1 MARYWLFRLA
11 ATIVPRVPLRIA
23 RPVALALG
31 TLLWAVAGE
40 TRRRTIRNLRHIPSL
55 AEHPDRLHAASR
67 GVFQRMTL
75 NYLDFFRGRVQS
87 DEEIKRG
94 WTIEG
99 LDAFEQALALGRG
112 VIIISG
118 HFGNWEFAASRMG
131 LIAGS
136 AVTPAEHMRPERL
149 FELFCALR
157 AHHGVRILAADS
169 RDSLRD
175 MLGVLKQGGI
185 VIILSDRYVMGAS
198 AEAKFFGEPA
208 KLPTSPYTLALRGNV
223 PLMAAFTW
231 SEGPE
236 RSHGLF
242 VPMRVS
248 DEREQTSSAGGS
260 ATVTRSR
267 SDARVEELQGRFLR
281 TLEAVIA
288 AHPEQWVSALMSVWE
303 AN

>member
-11 ATIVPRVPLRIA
+11 AAIVPRVPMRIA
-23 RPVALALG
+23 RLVAIALG

-40 TRRRTIRNLRHIPSL
+40 MRRRAIRNLRHIPSL

-75 NYLDFFRGRVQS
+75 NYLDFFRGRMQT

-94 WTIEG
+94 WTIDG
-99 LDAFEQALALGRG
+99 LDELEQALALGRG
-112 VIIISG
+112 VIIVSG
-118 HFGNWEFAASRMG
+118 HFGNWEFAASRMS

-157 AHHGVRILAADS
+157 NHHGLRIVAGDS
-169 RDSLRD
+169 RDSLREI
-175 MLGVLKQGGI
+175 LGVLKQGGI
-185 VIILSDRYVMGAS
+185 VLILSDRYVMGAS
-198 AEAKFFGEPA
+198 AQASFFGEPA
-208 KLPTSPYTLALRGNV
+208 KLPTSPYTLALRGDV

-231 SEGPE
+231 SEGPD

-242 VPMRVS
+242 VPLRIN
-248 DEREQTSSAGGS
+248 DAREQASPAGGP
-260 ATVTRSR
+260 ATATRAR
-267 SDARVEELQGRFLR
+267 SGALVEELQARFLR
-281 TLEAVIA
+281 TLESVIA

-303 AN
+303 SK

>member
-1 MARYWLFRLA
+1 MVKYWLFRLA
-11 ATIVPRVPLRIA
+11 AAILPRIPLWIA
-23 RPVALALG
+23 RPVAVALG

-55 AEHPDRLHAASR
+55 AEHPDRLRATSR

-75 NYLDFFRGRVQS
+75 NYLDFFRGRFQS
-87 DEEIKRG
+87 DEEVKRG
-94 WTIEG
+94 WTIDG
-99 LDAFEQALALGRG
+99 LDGFEQALALGRG

-149 FELFCALR
+149 FALFCALR
-157 AHHGVRILAADS
+157 AHHGVRIIAADS
-169 RDSLRD
+169 RDSLRE
-175 MLGVLKQGGI
+175 MLSVLKQGGI

-198 AEAKFFGEPA
+198 AEVPLFGAPA
-208 KLPTSPYTLALRGNV
+208 KLPTSAYTLALRGDV

-242 VPMRVS
+242 VPVRV
-248 DEREQTSSAGGS
+248 
-260 ATVTRSR
+260 
-267 SDARVEELQGRFLR
+267 SDARVRTSSASGPATATRTRGDARVGELQGRFLR
-281 TLEAVIA
+281 AMESVIA